1 MKFKNKK
8 LINLFLILANTLMAI
23 FIVKEFKVLDF
34 CHTILILIA
43 PLFWGYVIAW
53 LIKPIMLYFNKYFKT
68 VLSTIMTYA
77 LLALIIGLVSYLS
90 IPLIIRK

>member
-43 PLFWGYVIAW
+43 PLLGICDC
-53 LIKPIMLYFNKYFKT
+53 
-68 VLSTIMTYA
+68 
-77 LLALIIGLVSYLS
+77 LAY
-90 IPLIIRK
+90 